1 MHSRDFET
9 FSNDFVDVNMLLRY
23 LENTMAV
30 NKQGLVHHQRILFS
44 NNCRSHSIVAMASN
58 VLLD

>member
-1 MHSRDFET
+1 
-9 FSNDFVDVNMLLRY
+9 MLLRY